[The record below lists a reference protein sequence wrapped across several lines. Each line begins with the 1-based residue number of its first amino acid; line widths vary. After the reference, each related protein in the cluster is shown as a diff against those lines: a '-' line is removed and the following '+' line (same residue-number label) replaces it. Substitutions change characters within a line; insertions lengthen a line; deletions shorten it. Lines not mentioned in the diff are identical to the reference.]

1 LDLPYLVAAISL
13 SVLLG
18 VAYVSA
24 ARGERRRRTVR
35 ERLATTTGL
44 SETPNEPA
52 VSLRRNVGENQGQHS
67 FILPSEISAKLDAAF
82 AATGGR
88 IGLLHLVIAGI
99 LAPVPV
105 YLLVSVVMRLQL
117 ALVVVLVVAAA
128 VGAPILV
135 LRSAQGRFRRKFL
148 DQFPDA
154 IDIIVRA
161 VRAGLPVLEAMVI
174 AAREIPGPVGDEF
187 QRALDEMRIGVAMEE
202 ALQRMAERIRV
213 PDFRFYAVSVALQRR
228 TGGSLA
234 NTLTHLSSVIRGRK
248 EIRQKAGALAA
259 ETKASVFVLSILPFA
274 VSGGL
279 WLINPA
285 FMSVLFY
292 DPRGRFMIGLAF
304 LSLLTGVVVMMLMV
318 KRSLR

>member
-1 LDLPYLVAAISL
+1 LELSYLVAAVSL
-13 SVLLG
+13 SLLLG
-18 VAYVSA
+18 VAYVAA
-24 ARGERRRRTVR
+24 ARTERRRRTVR
-35 ERLATTTGL
+35 QRLATAAGL
-44 SETPNEPA
+44 STTPDEPTL
-52 VSLRRNVGENQGQHS
+52 SLRRNIAEKQGRGS
-67 FILPSEISAKLDAAF
+67 LLPGEISLWLDSAF
-82 AATGGR
+82 GATGGR

-105 YLLVSVVMRLQL
+105 FLLTSMVMRLQPVI
-117 ALVVVLVVAAA
+117 VVVLLLAAA

-135 LRSAQGRFRRKFL
+135 LRSAQSRFRRKFL
-148 DQFPDA
+148 EQFPDA

-161 VRAGLPVLEAMVI
+161 VRAGLPVLEAMGV
-174 AAREIPGPVGDEF
+174 AARETPGPVGDEF
-187 QRALDEMRIGVAMEE
+187 QRALDEMRIGIEMEE

-248 EIRQKAGALAA
+248 EIRQKAGALSA
-259 ETKASVFVLSILPFA
+259 ETKASVIVLSILPFA

-279 WLINPA
+279 WLLNPG
-285 FMSVLFY
+285 FISVLFF
-292 DPRGRFMIGLAF
+292 DPRGRFMVGLAF
-304 LSLLTGVVVMMLMV
+304 LSLLTGVTTMVLMV